1 MKKNSHKLTDEISE
15 TMREVFETTEQSVVT
30 RINQTLYQGDLSDP
44 ETWKRNQAR
53 LNTKLKNG
61 LLVDAKRARLL
72 IRNAIAKA
80 GEKYDFSPQKIY
92 KEVDEKTA
100 KLIDNAII
108 MHRSRVRQVLR
119 LERTRPLAKA
129 IFDQTQSGID
139 EGMPVATRKG
149 SVIGFK
155 EYMEMNVRTTVQ
167 SEISE
172 RQIEQGRIT
181 GIVFY
186 IVNVF
191 EDCADDHKDYQG
203 RVYYDDRYASFPLKQ
218 EIKDQISALIKSD
231 NLLSIQEVRE
241 KDPFLTTRP
250 NCRHAF
256 NAISIDQALNIK
268 PDKLVKDLGIK
279 TGTYK
284 PKNYKQMQEQR
295 KNERTIRHYKARKE
309 QNERL
314 YKQRPTEELKNQ
326 IQKDKALVS
335 KWQKRQRDLLEK
347 NPTLERD
354 YRRETRKILVNDL
367 GAKYNLR
374 T

>member
-1 MKKNSHKLTDEISE
+1 MKNNHKLTDEISE

-30 RINQTLYQGDLSDP
+30 RINQTLYQGDLSDVQ
-44 ETWKRNQAR
+44 TWRRNQAR

-61 LLVDAKRARLL
+61 LVFDAKRARLL
-72 IRNAIAKA
+72 IRNAITKA
-80 GEKYDFSPQKIY
+80 AEMGDFSPEKIY

-100 KLIDNAII
+100 KLIDNAIM

-119 LERTRPLAKA
+119 LEKTRPLAKA
-129 IFDQTQSGID
+129 IFDQTQKGIE

-191 EDCADDHKDYQG
+191 ADCADDHKDYQG
-203 RVYYDDRYASFPLKQ
+203 RIYYDDRYNSFPLKEQ
-218 EIKDQISALIKSD
+218 VKDQISLLIKSE
-231 NLLSIQEVRE
+231 NLLSIQEVR
-241 KDPFLTTRP
+241 DGAPFLTTRP

-256 NAISIDQALNIK
+256 NALSIDQALNIK
-268 PDKLVKDLGIK
+268 PDKLVKDLGLK
-279 TGTYK
+279 TGSYK
-284 PKNYKQMQEQR
+284 PKNYKQLQEQR

-309 QNERL
+309 HNEKL
-314 YKQRPTEELKNQ
+314 FKQKPTEELKLQ
-326 IQKDKALVS
+326 IQKDQALVS
-335 KWQKRQRDLLEK
+335 KWQKRQRDLLK
-347 NPTLERD
+347 SNPSLDRD

-367 GAKYNLR
+367 GAKYNLKS
-374 T
+374 